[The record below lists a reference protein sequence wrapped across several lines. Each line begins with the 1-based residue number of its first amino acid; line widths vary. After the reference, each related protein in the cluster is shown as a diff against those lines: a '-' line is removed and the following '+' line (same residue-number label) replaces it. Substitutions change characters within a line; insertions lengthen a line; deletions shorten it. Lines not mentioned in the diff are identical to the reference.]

1 MQKKNAGIARNFALK
16 GLLLLAALTLSTG
29 FFACKVAVGGDSG
42 GTEVP
47 SVTLTFD
54 AGEGSFKD
62 GKTTLTLTGKAGE
75 KLALPETPVKDGYT
89 LTGWNPALPE
99 KYPEKDTEYT
109 AVWVKEWDY
118 TITYVNVEGATN
130 ENPAGYNVETETI
143 TLKDPVKP
151 GYTFEGWYKTE
162 DFTGDA
168 VIKIAQGST
177 GDITLYAKWIK
188 VIVPETLK
196 VAGGKAP
203 LGESGTE
210 VTLSDFYIGKYEV
223 TFEEY
228 ESVMVGNKNDI
239 DIYGPYKS
247 KREPAW
253 TDPWEDAIVYCNR
266 LSINQGLEPC
276 YTVDGSTNPD
286 DWGGY
291 SYPEWNVVCDFD
303 ANGYRLP
310 TEAEWEYAARGGQEG
325 LRIAKEKKDT
335 PESET
340 HPDGSYYC
348 TYSGSDTIEKVA
360 CYFGNYTNF
369 NDEPCPDKVGLKNAN
384 ALGLYD
390 MSGNVMEWCWDWDN
404 EIFPYT
410 GTDSGEIKDP
420 TGPESGTE
428 RVIRGGCSSA
438 EKERCTVSYRD
449 YHRSG
454 SMANSANYGFR
465 VVRSIR

>member
-1 MQKKNAGIARNFALK
+1 MQKKNAGIARSFALK
-16 GLLLLAALTLSTG
+16 GLLLLAALTLGTG
-29 FFACKVAVGGDSG
+29 FFACKVAVGGGDSG
-42 GTEVP
+42 KIE
-47 SVTLTFD
+47 S
-54 AGEGSFKD
+54 
-62 GKTTLTLTGKAGE
+62 
-75 KLALPETPVKDGYT
+75 
-89 LTGWNPALPE
+89 
-99 KYPEKDTEYT
+99 YP
-109 AVWVKEWDY
+109 
-118 TITYVNVEGATN
+118 ITYVLDGGTN
-130 ENPAGYNVETETI
+130 AEENPASYNVETETI
-143 TLKDPVKP
+143 TLKDPVKT
-151 GYTFEGWYKTE
+151 GYTFAGWYSADNSPVT
-162 DFTGDA
+162 
-168 VIKIAQGST
+168 KIPQGST

-188 VIVPETLK
+188 VIVPETLEL
-196 VAGGKAP
+196 AGGKAP

-228 ESVMVGNKNDI
+228 ESIMVGNKNDI

-325 LRIAKEKKDT
+325 LRIAKETNDT

-348 TYSGSDTIEKVA
+348 TYSGSNIIDDVA
-360 CYFGNYTNF
+360 CYSENCTNF
-369 NDEPCPDKVGLKNAN
+369 DEYGEHYPEEVGLKNAN

-390 MSGNVMEWCWDWDN
+390 MSGNAMEWCWDWDK

-410 GTDSGEIKDP
+410 GTGSGEIKDP
-420 TGPESGTE
+420 TGPESGAE
-428 RVIRGGCSSA
+428 RVIRGGCSGA
-438 EKERCTVSYRD
+438 EKEQCTVSYRD
-449 YHRSG
+449 YHGNSIYE
-454 SMANSANYGFR
+454 ANGANYGFR

>member
-29 FFACKVAVGGDSG
+29 FFACKVAVGGGDGG
-42 GTEVP
+42 GTEAP
-47 SVTLTFD
+47 QVTLTFD
-54 AGEGSFKD
+54 AGEGSFED
-62 GKTTLTLTGKAGE
+62 GKPLILTGKAGE
-75 KLALPETPVKDGYT
+75 KLALQESPVREGYD
-89 LTGWNPALPE
+89 LTGWNPVLPE

-109 AVWVKEWDY
+109 AVWSKSY
-118 TITYVNVEGATN
+118 TITYLNVEGATN

-143 TLKDPVKP
+143 TLKDPAKA
-151 GYTFEGWYKTE
+151 GYTFAGWYSADNSPVTE
-162 DFTGDA
+162 IT
-168 VIKIAQGST
+168 QGST
-177 GDITLYAKWIK
+177 GDITLYAKWILL
-188 VIVPETLK
+188 PEMVL
-196 VAGGKAP
+196 VAGGTAP

-310 TEAEWEYAARGGQEG
+310 TEAEWEYAARGGQPG
-325 LRIAKEKKDT
+325 ITA
-335 PESET
+335 
-340 HPDGSYYC
+340 GSWNN
-348 TYSGSDTIEKVA
+348 TYSGSNIIDDVA
-360 CYFGNYTNF
+360 CYSENCTNF
-369 NDEPCPDKVGLKNAN
+369 DEYGEHYPEEVGLKNAN

-390 MSGNVMEWCWDWDN
+390 MSGNAMEWCWDWDK

-410 GTDSGEIKDP
+410 GTGSGEIKDP
-420 TGPESGTE
+420 TGPESGAE
-428 RVIRGGCSSA
+428 RVIRGGCSGA
-438 EKERCTVSYRD
+438 EKEQCTVSYRD
-449 YHRSG
+449 YHGNSIYE
-454 SMANSANYGFR
+454 ANGANYGFR

>member
-1 MQKKNAGIARNFALK
+1 MKNKFMTGIARNFALK
-16 GLLLLAALTLSTG
+16 GLLLLAALTLGTG
-29 FFACKVAVGGDSG
+29 FFACKVAVGGGEG
-42 GTEVP
+42 GETEVP

-62 GKTTLTLTGKAGE
+62 GKTTLTLTGKVGE
-75 KLALPETPVKDGYT
+75 KLAPPEDPAREDYDFA
-89 LTGWNPALPE
+89 GWKPALPE
-99 KYPEKDTEYT
+99 KYPEKNTEYT
-109 AVWVKEWDY
+109 AVWSKSY

-130 ENPAGYNVETETI
+130 ENPESYNVETGTI
-143 TLKDPVKP
+143 TLKDPVKT
-151 GYTFEGWYKTE
+151 GYTFAGWYTE
-162 DFTGDA
+162 AEFTNK
-168 VIKIAQGST
+168 VTEIPQGST
-177 GDITLYAKWIK
+177 GNITLYAKWIK

-196 VAGGKAP
+196 VEGGKCT
-203 LGESGTE
+203 LNGKE

-291 SYPEWNVVCDFD
+291 SYKWNVVCDFD

-310 TEAEWEYAARGGQEG
+310 TEAEWEYAARGGQPG
-325 LRIAKEKKDT
+325 ITA
-335 PESET
+335 
-340 HPDGSYYC
+340 GSWNN
-348 TYSGSDTIEKVA
+348 TYSGSNIIDDVA
-360 CYFGNYTNF
+360 CYSENCTNF
-369 NDEPCPDKVGLKNAN
+369 DEYGEHYPEEVGLKNAN

-390 MSGNVMEWCWDWDN
+390 MSGNAMEWCWDWDK

-410 GTDSGEIKDP
+410 GTGSGEIKDP
-420 TGPESGTE
+420 TGPESGAE
-428 RVIRGGCSSA
+428 RVIRGGCSGA
-438 EKERCTVSYRD
+438 EKEQCTVSYRD
-449 YHRSG
+449 YHGNSIYE
-454 SMANSANYGFR
+454 ANGANYGFR

>member
-1 MQKKNAGIARNFALK
+1 MQKKNTGIARNFALK

-29 FFACKVAVGGDSG
+29 FFACKVAVGGGDRVG
-42 GTEVP
+42 AEVP

-54 AGEGSFKD
+54 AGEGSFKE
-62 GKTTLTLTGKAGE
+62 GKTLALTGKAGE
-75 KLALPETPVKDGYT
+75 NLALPETPVREGYD
-89 LTGWNPALPE
+89 LAGWNPALPE

-118 TITYVNVEGATN
+118 TITYELDGGTN
-130 ENPAGYNVETETI
+130 APENPAGYNVETETI
-143 TLKDPVKP
+143 TLKDPAKA
-151 GYTFEGWYKTE
+151 GYTFEGWYMAE
-162 DFTGDA
+162 DFTGNA
-168 VIKIAQGST
+168 VTEIAQDTT
-177 GDITLYAKWIK
+177 GNITLYAKWIK

-196 VAGGKAP
+196 VEGGKCT
-203 LGESGTE
+203 LNGKE

-253 TDPWEDAIVYCNR
+253 TAPWEDAIVYCNR

-286 DWGGY
+286 DWGRY
-291 SYPEWNVVCDFD
+291 SYNVVCDFD

-310 TEAEWEYAARGGQEG
+310 TEAEWEYAARGGKEG
-325 LRIAKEKKDT
+325 LRIAEETNDT

-348 TYSGSDTIEKVA
+348 TYSGSDDIGKVA
-360 CYFGNYTNF
+360 CYFGNYTNVAAS
-369 NDEPCPDKVGLKNAN
+369 EPCPDEVGLKKAN

-404 EIFPYT
+404 ANNFPYT
-410 GTDSGEIKDP
+410 YGSSSGEIQDP
-420 TGPESGTE
+420 TGPESGKA

-438 EKERCTVSYRD
+438 EKEQCTVSYRD
-449 YHRSG
+449 YHRND
-454 SMANSANYGFR
+454 SMANGCNYGFR
-465 VVRSIR
+465 VARSIR

>member
-29 FFACKVAVGGDSG
+29 IFACKVATGGGD
-42 GTEVP
+42 
-47 SVTLTFD
+47 
-54 AGEGSFKD
+54 GES
-62 GKTTLTLTGKAGE
+62 E
-75 KLALPETPVKDGYT
+75 KM
-89 LTGWNPALPE
+89 
-99 KYPEKDTEYT
+99 
-109 AVWVKEWDY
+109 
-118 TITYVNVEGATN
+118 
-130 ENPAGYNVETETI
+130 
-143 TLKDPVKP
+143 
-151 GYTFEGWYKTE
+151 F
-162 DFTGDA
+162 
-168 VIKIAQGST
+168 
-177 GDITLYAKWIK
+177 
-188 VIVPETLK
+188 VPEMVR

-228 ESVMVGNKNDI
+228 ESVMVGNKNGI

-247 KREPAW
+247 KRDPAS
-253 TDPWEDAIVYCNR
+253 TDPWEYTIVYCNR

-291 SYPEWNVVCDFD
+291 SYPKWNVVCDFD

-325 LRIAKEKKDT
+325 LRIAEDKNDT

-348 TYSGSDTIEKVA
+348 TYSGSDTIDEVA
-360 CYFGNYTNF
+360 WYGIKLSDT
-369 NDEPCPDKVGLKNAN
+369 DGEPLEVGGKKKN

-410 GTDSGEIKDP
+410 ETGSGEIKDP

-428 RVIRGGCSSA
+428 RVIRGGFYGA
-438 EKERCTVSYRD
+438 EASFCTVSYRAF
-449 YHRSG
+449 HTSG
-454 SMANSANYGFR
+454 LEPGSPGYGFR